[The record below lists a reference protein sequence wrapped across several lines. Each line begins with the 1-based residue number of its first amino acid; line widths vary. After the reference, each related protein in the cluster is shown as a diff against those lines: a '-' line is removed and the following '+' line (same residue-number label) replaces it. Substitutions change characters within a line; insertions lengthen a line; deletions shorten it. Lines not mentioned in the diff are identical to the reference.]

1 MYLCKVFD
9 KISHRVLGDKTE
21 KNEQNAALIWG
32 LKHTKIS
39 GTSEW
44 IMRAWSL
51 FSSDVPESFI
61 FGLTLVNIHNINFIQ
76 NYTTH
81 GHRLRDDT
89 KQGRITNAR
98 SGQN

>member
-1 MYLCKVFD
+1 MYLCKVSD
-9 KISHRVLGDKTE
+9 KISHLVVGDKTE
-21 KNEQNAALIWG
+21 KNEQNVALIWG

-44 IMRAWSL
+44 IMIAWSL
-51 FSSDVPESFI
+51 FSRDVPESFTC
-61 FGLTLVNIHNINFIQ
+61 GLTLVNVHNINFIQ
-76 NYTTH
+76 NDRTH

-89 KQGRITNAR
+89 KQGWITNAR